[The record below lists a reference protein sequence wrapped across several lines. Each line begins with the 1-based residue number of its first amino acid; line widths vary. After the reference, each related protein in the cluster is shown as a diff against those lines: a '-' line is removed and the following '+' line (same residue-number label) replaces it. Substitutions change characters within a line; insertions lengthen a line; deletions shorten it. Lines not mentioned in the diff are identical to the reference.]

1 MDERQL
7 IEMLRE
13 GDPLSFEILFQQY
26 YVRFYNFVRNLIKD
40 SHNAEDI
47 VQNVFM
53 KVWINRKN
61 LHPDQ
66 SIHNYIYVLTKHE
79 VLNHIRDR
87 KAYTQIE
94 RLVMS
99 DQPSSLAVN
108 DEAFQIRDLDSR
120 IRTFIA
126 SMPEQRRKVFMLSRY
141 KGLGNKAIA
150 DMLGLSVRTV
160 DRHINMALT
169 SLKKEFKKNIGEVW
183 LPMCSIYGSKSYVS
197 GNRKAMVA

>member
-1 MDERQL
+1 MDEHQL

-26 YVRFYNFVRNLIKD
+26 YARFYNFVHNLIKD

-108 DEAFQIRDLDSR
+108 DETFQIRDLDSR

-141 KGLGNKAIA
+141 KGMGNKAIA

-169 SLKKEFKKNIGEVW
+169 SLKKEFLKNH
-183 LPMCSIYGSKSYVS
+183 K
-197 GNRKAMVA
+197 